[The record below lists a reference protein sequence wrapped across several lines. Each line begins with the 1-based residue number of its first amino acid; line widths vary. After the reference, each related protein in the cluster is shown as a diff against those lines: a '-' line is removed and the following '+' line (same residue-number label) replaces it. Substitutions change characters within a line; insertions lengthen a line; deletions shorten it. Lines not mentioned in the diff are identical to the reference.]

1 MARIQKR
8 TRADG
13 KAVYIVKWYTP
24 DGRDRTKGGFATKK
38 AAQAHAIKVE
48 SGKLRG
54 VDVDPKSGEA
64 TFREAAKIWLASRH
78 DLKETTRAAYRDA
91 LAPNNGSKRHKRL
104 AALRI
109 DAVFG
114 GYPVN
119 AIKREQISDWVQR
132 MGIAGRSPSTIRNA
146 YFLVRQVLGQ
156 AVEDGRI
163 PSNPADYV
171 RLPSDH
177 SSGRNATVDDPA
189 QFLTAS
195 QIDALVAA
203 TPWPANVLIY
213 LAAWTGLRAA
223 EIAGLQIADVV
234 IPQRTGQPMLGT
246 LRVERTV
253 QTIGGELRY
262 VTPKTKGSRR
272 KVPLTEAASEILRD
286 YLGLHPR
293 RHEPT
298 APLFPAASLTRPRP
312 TGRKNPAGV
321 SATNQTSA
329 LAALSVTEAEAR
341 LEIDWS
347 SPHRHKTWYKAI
359 WRPAILRANRLYPSC
374 AISPACRFHGL
385 RHSYASLAVA
395 AGLKPLAIS
404 RYMGHN
410 KPTTTLGIYAHL
422 FEESHDDD
430 MLALGAMAARP
441 ASGMDNVIP
450 LRRN

>member
-13 KAVYIVKWYTP
+13 RAVYIVKWYTP
-24 DGRDRTKGGFATKK
+24 DGKDRTKGGFATKR
-38 AAQAHAIKVE
+38 AAQAHATKVE

-64 TFREAAKIWLASRH
+64 TFREAAKIWLTSRH
-78 DLKETTRAAYRDA
+78 DLKETTRAAYSDA

-104 AALRI
+104 ETLRI

-114 GYPVN
+114 GYPLN
-119 AIKREQISDWVQR
+119 TIRREHISDWVQR
-132 MGIAGRSPSTIRNA
+132 MGAAGRSPSTIRNA
-146 YFLVRQVLGQ
+146 YFLVRMVLGQ

-163 PSNPADYV
+163 PANPADYV

-189 QFLTAS
+189 MFLTAS
-195 QIDALVAA
+195 QIDSLVAA
-203 TPWPANVLIY
+203 TPWPANVLVY
-213 LAAWTGLRAA
+213 VAAWTGLRAA
-223 EIAGLQIADVV
+223 EIAGLQIADVAL
-234 IPQRTGQPMLGT
+234 PQRTGQPLLGT

-253 QTIGGELRY
+253 QRINGELRY
-262 VTPKTKGSRR
+262 VQPKTRGSRR
-272 KVPLTEAASEILRD
+272 KVPLTEAASGILRD
-286 YLGLHPR
+286 YLALHPR

-298 APLFPAASLTRPRP
+298 APLFPAVSLTRPRP

-321 SATNQTSA
+321 SAAQQTTA
-329 LAALSVTEAEAR
+329 LAGLSVDEAEAR

-347 SPHRHKTWYKAI
+347 QPHRHGTWYKAI

-374 AISPACRFHGL
+374 AISSALRFHGL

-422 FEESHDDD
+422 FEDSYDDD
-430 MLALGAMAARP
+430 MIALGLLSRP
-441 ASGMDNVIP
+441 AVAKAGNVIP
-450 LRRN
+450 LRG